1 MNRIFFDSYKNAM
14 EAAYDACLKTNE
26 SDAGKGFDAGDEN
39 LRVCLRNEYEKWLAS
54 PVEKLDGKT
63 PEEFMDTVGSL
74 DELRE
79 MFIYGAVVCDDELP
93 EVFLKRLK
101 SFGEEA
107 EKLLMEIAGAKLH
120 ENGEESLLA
129 QTMAINVLGRWKAA
143 GSVGPL
149 IDIIY
154 SSSEA
159 DELIFEAVRDALIN
173 IGALSIDMII
183 DALEKEH
190 VFGAADEYLLM
201 ALSEV
206 GRSNRSDKV
215 YNCLKNAFLQMSQK
229 TVAADSLARYGDG
242 RAVPA
247 IRGFLR
253 KNAAQLDKDTFYDL
267 LSAVRH
273 LGGNTDDL
281 KFRVEQD

>member
-1 MNRIFFDSYKNAM
+1 MDKIFFDSYTHAM
-14 EAAYDACLKTNE
+14 EAAYDACMKINE
-26 SDAGKGFDAGDEN
+26 GDMAKGFDAEDEN
-39 LRVCLRNEYEKWLAS
+39 LLTFLGSEYEKWLAA

-63 PEEFMDTVGSL
+63 PEEFIATIGSL
-74 DELRE
+74 DELSD

-107 EKLLMEIAGAKLH
+107 ERLLVEIAGGKLH
-120 ENGEESLLA
+120 KNGEESQLA
-129 QTMAINVLGRWKAA
+129 QAMAISVLGRWKAV

-159 DELIFEAVRDALIN
+159 DELIYEAVRDALIN
-173 IGALSIDMII
+173 IGAPSIDMII
-183 DALEKEH
+183 HALEREH
-190 VFGAADEYLLM
+190 GFGAADEYLLM

-206 GRSNRSDKV
+206 GRSSRSDKV

-229 TVAADSLARYGDG
+229 TVAADSLAKYGDG

-267 LSAVRH
+267 ASAVRH

-281 KFRVEQD
+281 KFRV